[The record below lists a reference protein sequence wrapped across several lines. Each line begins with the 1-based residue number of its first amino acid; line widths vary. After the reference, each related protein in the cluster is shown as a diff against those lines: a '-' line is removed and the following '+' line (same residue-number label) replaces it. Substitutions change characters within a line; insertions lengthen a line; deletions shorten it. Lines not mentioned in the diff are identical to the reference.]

1 MCNLARNVV
10 DEAKLRWM
18 KSKTLLLGLFILLGL
33 VQLKAQ
39 QPEPSVLA
47 KTIQGFVKNNPDLW
61 LKNYEA
67 LQKQEMSWFGMNNFK
82 KMWDFEPNLSVTST
96 GNKLLPYSVRFN
108 PEYPG
113 EKHHPVWHTYDLS
126 QCLLKAPGTV
136 TMLDFDLLFLMD
148 STWKVKKVQ
157 PGIMMLED
165 GKSRHLGP
173 NAIFDHVWNDC
184 MKLMI
189 SNLERSQPALVGSR
203 WGKTAAFIAKC
214 EGQKAAINEAIS
226 AAVTK
231 KYTTATVTEVMAC
244 EGPIEECFD
253 VTDPSIGELQ
263 TDGIFKASSGPG
275 MLYYHA
281 RITVADDI
289 KVVIDNIWK

>member
-1 MCNLARNVV
+1 M
-10 DEAKLRWM
+10 
-18 KSKTLLLGLFILLGL
+18 
-33 VQLKAQ
+33 
-39 QPEPSVLA
+39 A

-67 LQKQEMSWFGMNNFK
+67 LQKQEMSWFGVNNFK
-82 KMWDFEPNLSVTST
+82 KMWDFEPNLKVTST

-148 STWKVKKVQ
+148 STWKVKKVH

-184 MKLMI
+184 MKLNI

-203 WGKTAAFIAKC
+203 WGKTASFISKC
-214 EGQKAAINEAIS
+214 ENQKAAINEAIS

-253 VTDPSIGELQ
+253 VTDPAEGILQ
-263 TDGIFKASSGPG
+263 TDGIFKASSGSG

-281 RITVADDI
+281 RITVTDDI

>member
-1 MCNLARNVV
+1 MI

-18 KSKTLLLGLFILLGL
+18 KSNTLLLGLFILLGIG
-33 VQLKAQ
+33 QLKAQ

-67 LQKQEMSWFGMNNFK
+67 LQKQEMSWFGVNNFK

-96 GNKLLPYSVRFN
+96 GNKLMPYSVRFN

-184 MKLMI
+184 MKLNI

-203 WGKTAAFIAKC
+203 WGKTASFISKC
-214 EGQKAAINEAIS
+214 ESQKAAINEAIS

-231 KYTTATVTEVMAC
+231 KYTTSTVTEVMAC
-244 EGPIEECFD
+244 EGPIDECFD
-253 VTDPSIGELQ
+253 VTDPAEGILQ

-281 RITVADDI
+281 RITVTDDI

>member
-18 KSKTLLLGLFILLGL
+18 KSKTLLLGLFILLGF

-67 LQKQEMSWFGMNNFK
+67 LQKQEMSWFGVNNFK
-82 KMWDFEPNLSVTST
+82 KMWDLEPNLTVTST
-96 GNKLLPYSVRFN
+96 GNKSLPYSVRFN
-108 PEYPG
+108 PAYPG

-184 MKLMI
+184 MKLNI

-203 WGKTAAFIAKC
+203 WAKTAEFIAKC

-253 VTDPSIGELQ
+253 VTDPAEGILQ

-281 RITVADDI
+281 RITVTDEI